1 MNPAL
6 SVPWGAPSALAFDS
20 RRAAAT
26 ATTVTVTN
34 SWGQLGRR
42 CRQRRAGS
50 VRVECRCGA
59 FISRGRWRERLVVS
73 PGFPDS

>member
-20 RRAAAT
+20 RRTAAT
-26 ATTVTVTN
+26 ATTVNVTN

-50 VRVECRCGA
+50 VRSNEDA
-59 FISRGRWRERLVVS
+59 ALSSRAVGGESGW
-73 PGFPDS
+73 